1 MELWASRAGRL
12 YLLHVPRRGGDG
24 RRLRD
29 QAGRTDFPF
38 LLSQPAELQLQV
50 IRRQADEGHLR
61 FRPLA
66 QRLFPDTL
74 RAADALARLR
84 RYMEGED

>member
-1 MELWASRAGRL
+1 MEATADV
-12 YLLHVPRRGGDG
+12 YK
-24 RRLRD
+24 
-29 QAGRTDFPF
+29 
-38 LLSQPAELQLQV
+38 
-50 IRRQADEGHLR
+50 RQLR